1 MRIYI
6 TGKLYETRKWIGGNA
21 GIPAKVIAK
30 ELSEKHQKCISALSK
45 YALFSRTADE
55 LADSYEEYIDGI
67 LSEKISASYGNIH
80 KMISEAEKYV
90 NKCAKNSAVSK
101 PVPAQI
107 KVMPAYD
114 PDADLARLRL
124 TVPSWIGSIKRVKNS
139 GDFENSTS
147 GIKMQLLP
155 PLNLF
160 MPNTDFQICREHLI
174 FVSAHGRVSGKLS
187 AQIC

>member
-1 MRIYI
+1 MRKQLKRDDLTLKMRIYI

-114 PDADLARLRL
+114 PDADLAGLRL
-124 TVPSWIGSIKRVKNS
+124 TVPS
-139 GDFENSTS
+139 
-147 GIKMQLLP
+147 
-155 PLNLF
+155 
-160 MPNTDFQICREHLI
+160 
-174 FVSAHGRVSGKLS
+174 
-187 AQIC
+187 